1 MPAERWGAYSV
12 IDHRDALKIAR
23 DLILFDRLLLPT
35 PMDRD
40 MEDWR
45 KRGWD
50 PEGLLARIDSL
61 GDRAIRARW
70 TPERRADW
78 AETFAAL
85 REDEREVNGAA
96 YGATRRVLIEQAREF
111 RPAGVP
117 LVEAF
122 EGFQSEAAFVSH
134 SSAANAAR
142 APAAREAAVL
152 LVIAQRLA
160 VPVDEKAEEALKRA
174 LDMSNDARFA
184 ANRAEFYDWQRALVA
199 RGHRPRDIAEAARGL
214 AEAAERAARGRGR
227 DFGVMTAAT
236 ALSLG
241 AETVSQFADLGDH
254 TELFGL
260 GVFAYGAFMTVK
272 DWLAARRAAGAAP
285 DPAAD
290 PEAAVGAMF
299 HETKRRLGWEIG

>member
-35 PMDRD
+35 PMDWD
-40 MEDWR
+40 MEEWR

-78 AETFAAL
+78 AETFASL

-111 RPAGVP
+111 KPAGVP

-122 EGFQSEAAFVSH
+122 EGFQSEAAFVAH
-134 SSAANAAR
+134 SSAANAA
-142 APAAREAAVL
+142 PDPQAREETAI
-152 LVIAQRLA
+152 LVMTQRLA
-160 VPVDEKAEEALKRA
+160 VPLADDPEEAMRRA
-174 LDMSNDARFA
+174 LEMSNDPRFA
-184 ANRAEFYDWQRALVA
+184 ANRAHYYDWQRALVD
-199 RGHRPRDIAEAARGL
+199 RGHRPRDIVEAARAL
-214 AEAAERAARGRGR
+214 AEGAERAAAARGR
-227 DFGVMTAAT
+227 DFGAMTAAT
-236 ALSLG
+236 AVSLG
-241 AETVSQFADLGDH
+241 TGTISQFADLGVH
-254 TELFGL
+254 QEAFGL
-260 GVFAYGAFMTVK
+260 GVFAFGTFMTLRG
-272 DWLAARRAAGAAP
+272 WLDARQAARTAP
-285 DPAAD
+285 APVNA
-290 PEAAVGAMF
+290 EQAVGAMF